1 MKNTDVGLLSS
12 GSQVRILLG
21 APLKIQG
28 PETMSQVLFSYMQE
42 LVVVIM
48 TAFAVSTFSAAA
60 MSFLAVPALLMLRS
74 VVLSL
79 PIDDQHTS
87 AVRRHLKALF
97 AHEKK
102 RLAGYGSTDQF

>member
-1 MKNTDVGLLSS
+1 
-12 GSQVRILLG
+12 
-21 APLKIQG
+21 
-28 PETMSQVLFSYMQE
+28 MSQVLFSYMQE

-60 MSFLAVPALLMLRS
+60 MSFLAVPALLMLRKRRGF
-74 VVLSL
+74 LSL
-79 PIDDQHTS
+79 IDDQHTS

-102 RLAGYGSTDQF
+102 RLAGYREYDEF